1 MPSLPGFDHFPT
13 VYLLTGYALAAIV
26 AGLAIR
32 SGKGISY
39 LYLFGAVGLFFFGRL
54 PVIAYNRELNVDE
67 AQMLTQAMT
76 LVRDPVYWRS
86 VDGTTGGP
94 LGSYFLIAASWV
106 TGNFSYITAHL
117 AAFLLESLFFTL
129 TFLAIRNWCGGKTAA
144 LLTYPAVLFLAFTQY
159 GDFVHYSSELVPVTL
174 LSVIVYLF
182 STHGFLAKKR
192 YATSVWLGI
201 LFVAMPFGK
210 IQSIPLLGVCG
221 LYFLIQAIRKKEY
234 LHLLAAAA
242 AGLGALA
249 LLFCVLWLNGVL
261 DDFFFY
267 YINANFNYGESGSW
281 IDNLLKLPAQFIV
294 GMDFLTVL
302 IPIPVLLLFA
312 ITHPTRPSLRLLL
325 FSVGLI
331 GMGVLAIS
339 RTGTGYTHYLFF
351 LLIPFVLFGASLSEV
366 LPTGKTNA
374 PLAIAGLSL
383 LSVMVFT
390 AIHYRQDRVLNHY
403 ASGPVENRTLPFSP
417 VGIALDQYKRPG
429 DYLVVWGWN
438 CQYYIESQLP
448 QGVAENHTIR
458 SSFEHPFR
466 NQYRERYI
474 GDLHRT
480 KPALFVDVTGPN
492 SYWMQD
498 SLTQGYQSFPELK
511 DYIDRNYRRVKT
523 VDHVRIF
530 LRSDRA
536 GVVR

>member
-1 MPSLPGFDHFPT
+1 MFSLPSFDPFPT
-13 VYLLTGYALAAIV
+13 VYLFTGYALAAIV
-26 AGLAIR
+26 GALAVR
-32 SGKGISY
+32 SGKGVSY
-39 LYLFGAVGLFFFGRL
+39 GYLFGALGLFLFGRL
-54 PVIAYNRELNVDE
+54 PVIAFNRELNVDE

-94 LGSYFLIAASWV
+94 LGSYFLIVASWV

-117 AAFLLESLFFTL
+117 AAFFLESLFFTL
-129 TFLAIRNWCGGKTAA
+129 TYLAVKNWCGGKAAA
-144 LLTYPAVLFLAFTQY
+144 LVTYPALLFLTFTQY

-174 LSVIVYLF
+174 LSAIVFLF
-182 STHGFLAKKR
+182 SAPGFLAKKH
-192 YATSVWLGI
+192 YASSVWLGI

-210 IQSIPLLGVCG
+210 IQSIPLLAICG
-221 LYFLIQAIRKKEY
+221 LYFLIQALRKKEY
-234 LHLLAAAA
+234 LHILAAG
-242 AGLGALA
+242 AGALGILALLALA
-249 LLFCVLWLNGVL
+249 LWANGVL
-261 DDFFFY
+261 DDFLFY
-267 YINANFNYGESGSW
+267 YINANFNYGDSGNW
-281 IDNLLKLPAQFIV
+281 FDNLLKLPAQFIV

-312 ITHPTRPSLRLLL
+312 ISHPTRPSLRLLL
-325 FSVGLI
+325 FSAGLI

-351 LLIPFVLFGASLSEV
+351 LLIPFVLFSASVSEV
-366 LPTGKTNA
+366 LRSGKSRA
-374 PLAIAGLSL
+374 PLAITGLSL
-383 LSVMVFT
+383 LSIILLT
-390 AIHYRQDRVLNHY
+390 AVHYRQNKVLNLY

-417 VGIALDQYKRPG
+417 VGKVLDGYKQPG

-438 CQYYIESQLP
+438 CQYYIETQLP

-458 SSFEHPFR
+458 SAYSHPFR
-466 NQYRERYI
+466 NQYRERYV
-474 GDLHRT
+474 GDMMQN
-480 KPALFVDVTGPN
+480 KPALFIDVTGPN

-498 SLTQGYQSFPELK
+498 SVTQGYQRFPQLK
-511 DYIDRNYRRVKT
+511 AYVDRHYRHVKT

-536 GVVR
+536 DATR